1 MQLGYNGK
9 KYGSRWLTLSER
21 SDPASVVVDVRAAK
35 PCPPEGDSYPKT
47 RAGEYPDVPVV
58 VTLNNTYEF
67 MVKSPSV
74 NWYLRKATSLDSGSS
89 RLKHV
94 VASELSLRHVYEI
107 AKVNQSDPYFQY
119 MPALESICKPL
130 LSRIIE

>member
-1 MQLGYNGK
+1 MMALCKDFNAQTQMFKL
-9 KYGSRWLTLSER
+9 
-21 SDPASVVVDVRAAK
+21 
-35 PCPPEGDSYPKT
+35 
-47 RAGEYPDVPVV
+47 DVPVV

-119 MPALESICKPL
+119 MPALESICPCLKLWLPCVQNRNDAQSL
-130 LSRIIE
+130 VCHENMYRKRFKRIH